1 MDPRMT
7 CIDHKNMNV
16 LIKLSMRCIEIGG
29 TDTSVTVFYI
39 LIL

>member
-16 LIKLSMRCIEIGG
+16 LIKSSMRRMEIG